1 MEPWIGLSLLGVLI
15 QSGRTALQ
23 KSLVG
28 RLSVGGATYA
38 RFVYA
43 SPLAWLMV
51 AGIAFA
57 TGHSLPHPGLAFFI
71 PVTIGG
77 VAQILGNAIFINLV
91 RANNFTVITTYI
103 KTETVVSALF
113 SFILLNDVLSLTGFS
128 GVLITFLGVV
138 VLAAGKGALTPGA
151 LRQSFLSREMLYG
164 VGVGALY
171 AVGSTSYRGAILG
184 LEADDQVLAS
194 IFTLAWVSLI
204 QAVIM
209 GVWLRIYQPAVLRD
223 TFRSWRYAVWIGV
236 TGAFSS
242 AAWYIAFSQQV
253 TAYVLALG
261 QVELVITYMYSRYLF
276 KERTTAGEFAGIF
289 VTLAG
294 ILIVVLAR

>member
-1 MEPWIGLSLLGVLI
+1 
-15 QSGRTALQ
+15 
-23 KSLVG
+23 
-28 RLSVGGATYA
+28 
-38 RFVYA
+38 
-43 SPLAWLMV
+43 
-51 AGIAFA
+51 
-57 TGHSLPHPGLAFFI
+57 
-71 PVTIGG
+71 
-77 VAQILGNAIFINLV
+77 
-91 RANNFTVITTYI
+91 
-103 KTETVVSALF
+103 
-113 SFILLNDVLSLTGFS
+113 
-128 GVLITFLGVV
+128 
-138 VLAAGKGALTPGA
+138 
-151 LRQSFLSREMLYG
+151 
-164 VGVGALY
+164 
-171 AVGSTSYRGAILG
+171 
-184 LEADDQVLAS
+184 
-194 IFTLAWVSLI
+194 
-204 QAVIM
+204 M